1 MPGVYLGHL
10 AKARDTL
17 HDSHKI
23 GFRTSILLLVLYL
36 CHPSTWSAGSGARV
50 RWLPPSAG
58 GEAQGRHRPVQLE
71 LSARVRDVTVSQ
83 LKAAAAVSQ
92 VWLFEAIQCVSS
104 QLLAARSG
112 RAGAAH

>member
-1 MPGVYLGHL
+1 MTVVERFRDWTVSWLPMYRE
-10 AKARDTL
+10 AK
-17 HDSHKI
+17 
-23 GFRTSILLLVLYL
+23 LLFVLYP
-36 CHPSTWSAGSGARV
+36 CHPSTRSAWSEARV

-71 LSARVRDVTVSQ
+71 LRDVTALQ

-104 QLLAARSG
+104 QLQATRSG
-112 RAGAAH
+112 RAGVTH